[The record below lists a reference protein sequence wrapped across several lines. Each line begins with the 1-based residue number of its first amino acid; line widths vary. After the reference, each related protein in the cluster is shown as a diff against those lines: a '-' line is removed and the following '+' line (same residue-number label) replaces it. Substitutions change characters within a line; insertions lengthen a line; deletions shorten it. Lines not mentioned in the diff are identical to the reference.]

1 VDSNSGAG
9 NLVRQLSAPL
19 AQSKGWIRLLAVV
32 MIVYGVLAALTLVG
46 IVVAWL
52 PIWLG
57 VLLWQIATAADDA
70 QVTGQAETLLL
81 ALKKLKLYF
90 IINGVL
96 LLLGI
101 VGTLAMTLLGI
112 GAGMMG
118 AGMPMH

>member
-1 VDSNSGAG
+1 MDSNSGAG